1 MGCRDGGGVTI
12 SGGTGTWWY
21 HSHGR
26 MPPWGVG
33 MVGGGVTIP
42 GGTGTWWYH
51 SHGRIS
57 PRGVGIVGG
66 GGNHLRRYWDMVVS

>member
-1 MGCRDGGGVTI
+1 MGCRDGKGVTI

-33 MVGGGVTIP
+33 MVRGVTIP
-42 GGTGTWWYH
+42 GGTVIWLYH
-51 SHGRIS
+51 SHGRM
-57 PRGVGIVGG
+57 PPWGVEMVRG
-66 GGNHLRRYWDMVVS
+66 

>member
-33 MVGGGVTIP
+33 MVGG
-42 GGTGTWWYH
+42 
-51 SHGRIS
+51 
-57 PRGVGIVGG
+57 
-66 GGNHLRRYWDMVVS
+66 NHLGRYWNMVVS

>member
-1 MGCRDGGGVTI
+1 MGCRDGNGVTI

-33 MVGGGVTIP
+33 MV
-42 GGTGTWWYH
+42 
-51 SHGRIS
+51 
-57 PRGVGIVGG
+57 RG
-66 GGNHLRRYWDMVVS
+66 